1 MKKTHCPFFY
11 IAGFFSIGIIFGQW
25 VHYPFGT
32 LCFFV
37 IVFLM
42 AAMGVSKKEL
52 PSTIFLLLALLSLGA
67 TYSQARQYVDRDHI
81 MSVVKY
87 YRRKPILV
95 RGVVG
100 SFVRERGTARG
111 AKSKFTLNIHQVR
124 ANWGWEEKTGKI
136 LVNIFRDYD
145 ITYGDY
151 LQLEGKLHRPYNFSN
166 ETNFSYRDY
175 LQNRGIY
182 FILSVKKD
190 SDIQILAQNKG
201 SRLKAYSLRLR
212 QNLSNIFS
220 EHLTR
225 NEAGIMKAILLG
237 DRSTIVK
244 PVRALFVQT
253 GTAHILAI
261 SGLHI
266 GVVAALFLL
275 LVKLIPIG
283 GKWQLAGAIGF
294 LIFYAFL
301 TGGRP
306 SVVRATIMMVVF
318 LVSFIVEKER
328 DVLNTLFLAA
338 MIILIYNPLNLFDIG
353 FQLSFICVLSIIFL
367 NNRLKRLGSTRPFK
381 RKDNSID
388 RFVQFVLR
396 SIAVSTAIWI
406 GVAGFIAYYF
416 GIITP
421 VTIFANLLI
430 VPFISVIV
438 TLGFGLLICGIVFPS
453 LAYLFAVCL
462 KIALNA
468 MVGIIFLFD
477 KVPFAYI
484 YVRDVKIWYV
494 VIYYFVLLLMLFC
507 PWKWLRFK
515 LRMWPVALLQRK
527 KTGRID
533 KRLRV

>member
-1 MKKTHCPFFY
+1 MKKTHRPFLYITGFFGFGIILDQWIPCPF
-11 IAGFFSIGIIFGQW
+11 GI
-25 VHYPFGT
+25 

-37 IVFLM
+37 IVFLGL
-42 AAMGVSKKEL
+42 AMGASKKEYY
-52 PSTIFLLLALLSLGA
+52 STILLLLALLSLGA
-67 TYSQARQYVDRDHI
+67 MYAQARRCIDRDHI
-81 MSVVKY
+81 ISVAKY
-87 YRRKPILV
+87 YRRRPIIV
-95 RGVVG
+95 RGIVG
-100 SFVRERGTARG
+100 SFVRERRGTRG
-111 AKSKFTLNIHQVR
+111 AKITFTLNVHQVR
-124 ANWGWEEKTGKI
+124 ANWGWEKSAGKI
-136 LVNIFRDYD
+136 LVNIFRDLD
-145 ITYGDY
+145 IDYGDY

-175 LQNRGIY
+175 LQHRGIHL
-182 FILSVKKD
+182 ILSVKKD
-190 SDIQILAQNKG
+190 SNIQILAGDKG
-201 SRLKAYSLRLR
+201 NRLKSYSLRLR
-212 QNLSNIFS
+212 HSLCSIFS
-220 EHLTR
+220 DHLTE

-283 GKWQLAGAIGF
+283 GKLQSVGAIGL

-318 LVSFIVEKER
+318 LASFIVEKER
-328 DVLNTLFLAA
+328 DVLNTLSLAA
-338 MIILIYNPLNLFDIG
+338 MIILIYNPLNLFDVG

-367 NNRLKRLGSTRPFK
+367 NIQVKRTGSVRPFRK
-381 RKDNSID
+381 RGNTTD
-388 RFVQFVLR
+388 RLVQLVLR

-416 GIITP
+416 SIITP

-438 TLGFGLLICGIVFPS
+438 TLGFGLLICGIILPS
-453 LAYLFAVCL
+453 LVHLFAVCL
-462 KIALNA
+462 KVVLNA

-484 YVRDVKIWYV
+484 YVRDVRIWHIV
-494 VIYYFVLLLMLFC
+494 TYYALLSVLIFS
-507 PWKWLRFK
+507 PFK
-515 LRMWPVALLQRK
+515 LQHLISWVSKIFHLGK
-527 KTGRID
+527 ID